1 MPFVGPSRVPIQDP
15 VYLNAGKY
23 CHIVIKYCSDRGSG
37 NIEWSTV
44 ARLVRK
50 MTRAVADEKH
60 NNVHVSEVDR
70 DRLVNKLDI
79 SEFLDFDQIMI
90 TILSLNNP
98 DFVV

>member
-1 MPFVGPSRVPIQDP
+1 
-15 VYLNAGKY
+15 
-23 CHIVIKYCSDRGSG
+23 
-37 NIEWSTV
+37 
-44 ARLVRK
+44 